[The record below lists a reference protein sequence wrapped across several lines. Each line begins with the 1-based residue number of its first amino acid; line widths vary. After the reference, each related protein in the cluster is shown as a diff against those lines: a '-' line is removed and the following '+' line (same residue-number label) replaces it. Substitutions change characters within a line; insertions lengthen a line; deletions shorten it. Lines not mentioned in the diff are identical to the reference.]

1 MKRTYQVVTKPST
14 LSSRELA
21 EFLSKD
27 GQLLLPLVELLERGE
42 KAIDEVIDVMGRA
55 TVEAVLR
62 MSAEQLAGPKRQ
74 GRRADD
80 RALYW
85 HGSQPGRVTLS
96 ERQLRVEKPRLRK
109 KTARQGERGEVA
121 IPAYDA
127 MQRDQRLADRMLA
140 IMLNGVSTRRYET
153 VLPAMAEQVG
163 ISKSEVSRE
172 TIEAG
177 TRVLQDLAERDFS
190 KVDVLIIYLD
200 GIQFGNHHVLAAVGV
215 DEDGKKYV
223 LGVRS
228 GASENATV
236 TTALLEDLVARGI
249 RPDRRRLFVVDGAKA
264 LRSAIAQVFGAGNEV
279 QRCRNHK
286 LRNVVGHLPNAQHDQ
301 ARATLRAAWK
311 LEAKEGMRKLDQYAS
326 WLQRD
331 WPDAAASVR
340 EGLDGD
346 LHRESARPARI
357 TAHVPRAQATRTG
370 RSAIVA
376 HAATRRAD
384 AADHGTRRA
393 RPRLRGSMPRG
404 CAPRVDIGGFPWY
417 TRPETGLEHAAAA
430 GRRALRGWWTEPG
443 VPGPALRCGH
453 QWVSRRA
460 APKGCPCGLGVS
472 DRAVRSAG
480 RARDRRPSRSGSSC
494 NSAVPAP

>member
-62 MSAEQLAGPKRQ
+62 MSAEQLAGLK
-74 GRRADD
+74 
-80 RALYW
+80 
-85 HGSQPGRVTLS
+85 
-96 ERQLRVEKPRLRK
+96 
-109 KTARQGERGEVA
+109 RQGERGEVA

-140 IMLNGVSTRRYET
+140 IMLNGVSPRRYET

-163 ISKSEVSRE
+163 IGKSEVSRE

-215 DEDGKKYV
+215 DADGKKHV

-286 LRNVVGHLPNAQHDQ
+286 LRNVVGHLPN
-301 ARATLRAAWK
+301 
-311 LEAKEGMRKLDQYAS
+311 S
-326 WLQRD
+326 
-331 WPDAAASVR
+331 
-340 EGLDGD
+340 
-346 LHRESARPARI
+346 
-357 TAHVPRAQATRTG
+357 
-370 RSAIVA
+370 
-376 HAATRRAD
+376 
-384 AADHGTRRA
+384 
-393 RPRLRGSMPRG
+393 
-404 CAPRVDIGGFPWY
+404 
-417 TRPETGLEHAAAA
+417 
-430 GRRALRGWWTEPG
+430 
-443 VPGPALRCGH
+443 
-453 QWVSRRA
+453 
-460 APKGCPCGLGVS
+460 
-472 DRAVRSAG
+472 
-480 RARDRRPSRSGSSC
+480 
-494 NSAVPAP
+494 

>member
-21 EFLSKD
+21 
-27 GQLLLPLVELLERGE
+27 
-42 KAIDEVIDVMGRA
+42 DVMGRA

-163 ISKSEVSRE
+163 IGKSEVSRE

-200 GIQFGNHHVLAAVGV
+200 GIQFGNHHVLAAVG
-215 DEDGKKYV
+215 

-264 LRSAIAQVFGAGNEV
+264 LRSAIAQVFGAGNEG

-286 LRNVVGHLPNAQHDQ
+286 VRNVVGHLPNAQHDQ

-311 LEAKEGMRKLDQYAS
+311 LEAKEGLRKLDQYAS

-340 EGLDGD
+340 EGLDEIFTVNRLGLPASLRTCLTTTNIIDSTHSGIRQRTRRVTNWKNGEMALRWSAVAFRGD
-346 LHRESARPARI
+346 GEELPTHHRLRASLDAEGTPGSRRRQHCRDAEGRI
-357 TAHVPRAQATRTG
+357 TCVH
-370 RSAIVA
+370 
-376 HAATRRAD
+376 
-384 AADHGTRRA
+384 
-393 RPRLRGSMPRG
+393 
-404 CAPRVDIGGFPWY
+404 
-417 TRPETGLEHAAAA
+417 
-430 GRRALRGWWTEPG
+430 
-443 VPGPALRCGH
+443 RC
-453 QWVSRRA
+453 R
-460 APKGCPCGLGVS
+460 
-472 DRAVRSAG
+472 
-480 RARDRRPSRSGSSC
+480 
-494 NSAVPAP
+494 

>member
-1 MKRTYQVVTKPST
+1 
-14 LSSRELA
+14 
-21 EFLSKD
+21 
-27 GQLLLPLVELLERGE
+27 
-42 KAIDEVIDVMGRA
+42 
-55 TVEAVLR
+55 

-163 ISKSEVSRE
+163 IGKSEVSRE

-177 TRVLQDLAERDFS
+177 TRVLQDVAERDFS

-215 DEDGKKYV
+215 DADGKKYV

-236 TTALLEDLVARGI
+236 TTTLLEDLVARGI
-249 RPDRRRLFVVDGAKA
+249 RPDRRRLFIVDGAKA

-286 LRNVVGHLPNAQHDQ
+286 LR
-301 ARATLRAAWK
+301 RMSSATCR
-311 LEAKEGMRKLDQYAS
+311 
-326 WLQRD
+326 
-331 WPDAAASVR
+331 
-340 EGLDGD
+340 
-346 LHRESARPARI
+346 
-357 TAHVPRAQATRTG
+357 TRSTTRHG
-370 RSAIVA
+370 PPCAPPGSSRL
-376 HAATRRAD
+376 RRAC
-384 AADHGTRRA
+384 ASLTST
-393 RPRLRGSMPRG
+393 PRGSN
-404 CAPRVDIGGFPWY
+404 A
-417 TRPETGLEHAAAA
+417 TGPMQQ
-430 GRRALRGWWTEPG
+430 RAFEK
-443 VPGPALRCGH
+443 A
-453 QWVSRRA
+453 SM
-460 APKGCPCGLGVS
+460 
-472 DRAVRSAG
+472 RSS
-480 RARDRRPSRSGSSC
+480 P
-494 NSAVPAP
+494 